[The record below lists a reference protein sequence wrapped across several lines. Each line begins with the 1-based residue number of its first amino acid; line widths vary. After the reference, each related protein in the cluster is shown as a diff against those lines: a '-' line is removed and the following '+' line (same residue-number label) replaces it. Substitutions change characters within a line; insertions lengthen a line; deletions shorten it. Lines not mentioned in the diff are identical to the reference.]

1 LVAAVE
7 GSPLAAWVG
16 ESALVYPIANTAH
29 VLGAIMVVGAIG
41 VVDLRVLGYGREL
54 PTQRLWSALTPI
66 ALAGFAL
73 MVISGVLLFVA
84 DARALAGS
92 QIFLAKL
99 GLIVLAGLNALAF
112 RIGWHR
118 LDEPPPVSAK
128 VLAALSLGLWV
139 SVVIT
144 GRLIAYF

>member
-1 LVAAVE
+1 MVAAIE

-41 VVDLRVLGYGREL
+41 VVDLRVLGYGRGL
-54 PTQRLWSALTPI
+54 STQRLWSALTPI
-66 ALAGFAL
+66 AIAGFAL
-73 MVISGVLLFVA
+73 MVISGALLFVA

-92 QIFLAKL
+92 PIFLAKL

-112 RIGWHR
+112 RIGRHR
-118 LDEPPPVSAK
+118 LDEPPPVSAR